1 MDKLYKRKFRTFLG
15 EAIALADDNFL
26 LLLAFSNY
34 KNLQKKL
41 QYFSTKYEVL
51 DKKNSILQ
59 DTENQLAE
67 YIGKHRKNFDLP
79 IKLIG
84 SDFQKKIWS
93 HLINIPFGETISYA
107 ELAKRFGNEK
117 AYRACANANAANNL
131 SIIIPCHRVIHSN
144 GELGGYAGG
153 IERKKMLLELEK
165 ATSDILYN

>member
-41 QYFSTKYEVL
+41 KLLSTDYEVF
-51 DKKNSILQ
+51 DKKNFILEN
-59 DTENQLAE
+59 TERQLIE
-67 YIGKHRKNFDLP
+67 YMSKKRRSFDLP

-84 SDFQKKIWS
+84 SDFQKKIWK
-93 HLINIPFGETISYA
+93 HLMDIPFGETISYA

-131 SIIIPCHRVIHSN
+131 SIVIPCHRVINSN

-153 IERKKMLLELEK
+153 IERKKMLLELEN